1 MNVVKDTLVGVPK
14 LSTIEGI
21 IRSTCPPHESKV
33 MAGVIMDS
41 QMGLPHAKMPKI
53 ESTPMHTKREMGMGG
68 GYFGRYF

>member
-14 LSTIEGI
+14 LLTMEGI
-21 IRSTCPPHESKV
+21 IRSTVPPHESKV
-33 MAGVIMDS
+33 MAGVIMDT

-53 ESTPMHTKREMGMGG
+53 ESTPMHTKRELGMGG